1 MVFKELGMFYAVT
14 IPEEYQDSFRR
25 LLPYM
30 IPSLRADR
38 DALEAILLYLKLGD
52 ERLAKIAIE
61 AMNADRRLSEA
72 ALRRKNREES
82 MLREQNEDVDVVGD
96 DDGDD
101 DGDGDDDD
109 DNDDNENDPDDDGM
123 PDDD

>member
-1 MVFKELGMFYAVT
+1 MSNAVT
-14 IPEEYQDSFRR
+14 IPEEYQESFRR

-30 IPSLRADR
+30 IPSLRSDKE
-38 DALEAILLYLKLGD
+38 ALEAILLYLKLGD

-72 ALRRKNREES
+72 ALRRKLREES
-82 MLREQNEDVDVVGD
+82 MLRDQSEASD
-96 DDGDD
+96 DDEDS
-101 DGDGDDDD
+101 DDDD
-109 DNDDNENDPDDDGM
+109 DNDLDDEDM